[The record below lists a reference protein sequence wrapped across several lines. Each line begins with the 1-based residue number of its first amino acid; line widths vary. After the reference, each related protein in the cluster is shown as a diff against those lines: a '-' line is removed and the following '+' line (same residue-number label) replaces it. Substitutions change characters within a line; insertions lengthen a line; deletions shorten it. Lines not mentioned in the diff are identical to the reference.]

1 MVGVIYGGWRN
12 SRLPSVP
19 GMILVAL
26 LHIVLIMGLVRG
38 LQTAPPE
45 AAPKPLQT
53 VVLPDTVLPP
63 PPPPPLPPPLAATE
77 LPALTLAPPVVPDI
91 VVPPPAHS
99 AALAPTPAASVGQA
113 HGAAGSPDAGVVP
126 VVLTEPERTG
136 GRAAP
141 NYPEEY
147 QGRAARVRVACIIAT
162 DGTPQLCR
170 VLTFTGGP
178 AFSREVLRWLNGPDH
193 PVYAPGQ
200 RNGAPVR
207 EAHEWEI
214 RFEPVE

>member
-1 MVGVIYGGWRN
+1 MVGVIHGGWRN

-19 GMILVAL
+19 GLILVAL

-53 VVLPDTVLPP
+53 LVLPDTVLPL

-77 LPALTLAPPVVPDI
+77 LPALNLAPPVVPDI

-99 AALAPTPAASVGQA
+99 AAPAPAPAASVGQA
-113 HGAAGSPDAGVVP
+113 HGAAGSPAAGVVP
-126 VVLTEPERTG
+126 VVLTAPERTG

-141 NYPEEY
+141 DYPAEY
-147 QGRAARVRVACIIAT
+147 EGRAARVRGGLHHRHGRHAAALPRAGLHRRAGIFARSAALAQWT
-162 DGTPQLCR
+162 GSSGLRAGTAQWR
-170 VLTFTGGP
+170 
-178 AFSREVLRWLNGPDH
+178 A
-193 PVYAPGQ
+193 
-200 RNGAPVR
+200 GAR
-207 EAHEWEI
+207 GA
-214 RFEPVE
+214 